1 MCAARHRFRDCGR
14 SPRVWRD
21 CTRGRT
27 RTSHRS
33 YIWLLAAGGS
43 SWGDRAALVMG
54 LLVSWQELPE
64 LLRCAPRCTA
74 AHRWSQALSCITAGG
89 ACGAGRRA
97 AGPAGTASWHSSGLG
112 GQSGDDG
119 AAGHRLL
126 RGSLCAASGRP
137 ESCGGALADGPRAG
151 GGRGGQAVARRRPA
165 GVRRRGG
172 RSRLGA
178 VIRWTGARGPL
189 VACSSTGRSGQLLPE
204 QRETEAAGAARV
216 AGGGLR
222 DPGPASGGGCG
233 SSSSPLLPGVA
244 VAGVRST
251 PGSTCGI

>member
-1 MCAARHRFRDCGR
+1 M
-14 SPRVWRD
+14 WRD

-33 YIWLLAAGGS
+33 YIRLLAAGGI

-54 LLVSWQELPE
+54 LLVSWSELPE
-64 LLRCAPRCTA
+64 LRRCAPRCTG
-74 AHRWSQALSCITAGG
+74 AHRWLQALSCIIAGG

-97 AGPAGTASWHSSGLG
+97 VGPAGTASWHSSGLG

-137 ESCGGALADGPRAG
+137 ESCGGAPADGPRAG
-151 GGRGGQAVARRRPA
+151 GVRGCQAVARRRPA
-165 GVRRRGG
+165 GVRRRGGG

-189 VACSSTGRSGQLLPE
+189 VACSSTGRSGQSLPE

-222 DPGPASGGGCG
+222 DQ
-233 SSSSPLLPGVA
+233 LQ
-244 VAGVRST
+244 AGAAGAARVPCSL
-251 PGSTCGI
+251 G